1 MKLVDDKQRLKGK
14 ALKKRTSQHDR
25 CHSLQDRGKRNLVT
39 SEGNKWKL
47 SRGRNCSIKGMRGIK
62 DIEIKEA
69 NLYIQEAKKPNSETD
84 SENEK

>member
-1 MKLVDDKQRLKGK
+1 
-14 ALKKRTSQHDR
+14 
-25 CHSLQDRGKRNLVT
+25 
-39 SEGNKWKL
+39 
-47 SRGRNCSIKGMRGIK
+47 MRGIK